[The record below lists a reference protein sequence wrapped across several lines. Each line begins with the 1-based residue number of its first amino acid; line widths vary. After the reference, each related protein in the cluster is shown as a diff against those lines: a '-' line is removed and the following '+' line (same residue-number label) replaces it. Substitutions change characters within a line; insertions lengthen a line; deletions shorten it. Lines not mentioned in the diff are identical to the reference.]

1 MHDINT
7 NNRFF
12 RPVWD
17 FQLFQLPISPLN
29 NLKVSKMSRTPQTG
43 NPYVEPSV
51 GNLYNVSLMAER
63 GQDTIRWWQTDQAV
77 LGGTRRELSAKHLM
91 RA

>member
-1 MHDINT
+1 MILTQIIVFSVRCETFNYSSYQYHH
-7 NNRFF
+7 
-12 RPVWD
+12 
-17 FQLFQLPISPLN
+17 SN

-63 GQDTIRWWQTDQAV
+63 GQDTIRW
-77 LGGTRRELSAKHLM
+77 
-91 RA
+91 